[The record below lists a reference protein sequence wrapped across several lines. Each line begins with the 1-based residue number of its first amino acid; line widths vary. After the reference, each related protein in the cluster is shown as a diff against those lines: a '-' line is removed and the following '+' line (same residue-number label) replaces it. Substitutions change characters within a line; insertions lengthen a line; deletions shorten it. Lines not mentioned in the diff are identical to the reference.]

1 MAVLW
6 ITEIIPLVVTA
17 LFPIVLF
24 PLFGI
29 LDSAVVTAKYA
40 GNITFLFISGVF
52 IAMALERWDLHRR
65 FSLKVMQLF
74 GCKPHNLMLGFMT
87 TTFILSMFISNTA
100 GEYYPYLLLIIYM

>member
-29 LDSAVVTAKYA
+29 LSSAVVTAKYA
-40 GNITFLFISGVF
+40 GNITFLFMSGVF
-52 IAMALERWDLHRR
+52 IAMALERWDLHKR
-65 FSLKVMQLF
+65 FSLKVMQWF
-74 GCKPHNLMLGFMT
+74 GCKPRHNLMLGFMT

-100 GEYYPYLLLIIYM
+100 SEYYLSINFYS